1 MFITPIQMIGSIG
14 SIDELKT
21 KNEISSFAA
30 NGNQNFQNIFSNLID
45 NVVQTEDKKT
55 QTQYLLNTGQLDDA
69 HTLPIE
75 GTRAQLSVD
84 LLVQLRNKAMDSYNE
99 LMRINL

>member
-1 MFITPIQMIGSIG
+1 MFITPMQMIGSI
-14 SIDELKT
+14 DESKM
-21 KNEISSFAA
+21 KNEVNPSAL

-45 NVVQTEDKKT
+45 NVVQAEEKKVE
-55 QTQYLLNTGQLDDA
+55 TQYLLNTGQLDDA
-69 HTLPIE
+69 HTLMID
-75 GTRAQLSVD
+75 GTKAQLSVD